1 MNKQSANTI
10 LMIRPLA
17 FNYNVQTA
25 VNNHYQNAN
34 DFNNNSNQINLRAQ
48 AEFDNFVLKLRSF
61 GVEVI
66 VFQDDD
72 KFDTP
77 DSVFP
82 NNWISFHSNGDIAL
96 YPMFA
101 ENRRNERREDVVKY
115 IEKNDYSIRNIID
128 YSSAE
133 ESNIFLE
140 GTGSIVLDRLNRKA
154 YCAIS
159 ERSNEDLLIEF
170 CEDFEYTPVIFNAFQ
185 TVKQARKLIYHTN
198 VMMCIA
204 DNFVIICLDCIDDK
218 KERNNVI
225 EHLKEDGKEIVE
237 ISENQVNSFAG
248 NMLQVLDRNNNYV
261 LIMSESAYNVLTP
274 TQKNIINKYAKIVFS
289 SLNTIETY
297 GGGSARC
304 MMAEVFL
311 PKAKQ
316 KL

>member
-1 MNKQSANTI
+1 
-10 LMIRPLA
+10 MIRPVA

-34 DFNNNSNQINLRAQ
+34 DFNNNPNQINLRAQ

-115 IEKNDYSIRNIID
+115 IEQNNYSIRNVID

-140 GTGSIVLDRLNRKA
+140 GTGSIVLDRFNRKA

-185 TVKQARKLIYHTN
+185 SVKQARKLIYHTN

-311 PKAKQ
+311 PKAIQ

>member
-1 MNKQSANTI
+1 
-10 LMIRPLA
+10 MIRPLA

-311 PKAKQ
+311 PKAK
-316 KL
+316 

>member
-1 MNKQSANTI
+1 
-10 LMIRPLA
+10 MIRPLA

-34 DFNNNSNQINLRAQ
+34 DFASNSNQINLTAQ
-48 AEFDNFVLKLRSF
+48 TEFDNFVLKLRSF
-61 GVEVI
+61 GVDVI

-101 ENRRNERREDVVKY
+101 KNRRNERREDVVKY
-115 IEKNDYSIRNIID
+115 IEKNRYLINNVID

-154 YCAIS
+154 YCAVS
-159 ERSNEDLLIEF
+159 ERSNEELLIEF
-170 CEDFEYTPVIFNAFQ
+170 CEDFEYTPVVFNAFQ
-185 TVKQARKLIYHTN
+185 SVNEARELIYHTN
-198 VMMCIA
+198 VMMCVA

-218 KERNNVI
+218 KEKNNVI
-225 EHLKEDGKEIVE
+225 AHLKDDGKEIIE

-248 NMLQVLDRNNNYV
+248 NMLQILDRNSNSL
-261 LIMSESAYNVLTP
+261 LIMSESAYNVLTRA
-274 TQKNIINKYAKIVFS
+274 QKDIINKYAKIVFS

-311 PKAKQ
+311 PKAK
-316 KL
+316 

>member
-1 MNKQSANTI
+1 
-10 LMIRPLA
+10 MIRPLA

-25 VNNHYQNAN
+25 VNNHYQKAN
-34 DFNNNSNQINLRAQ
+34 DFNSNSNQINLTAQ
-48 AEFDNFVLKLRSF
+48 TEFDNFVLKLKSF
-61 GVEVI
+61 GVNVI

-101 ENRRNERREDVVKY
+101 KNRRNERREDVVKC
-115 IEKNDYSIRNIID
+115 IEKNGYPINNVID
-128 YSSAE
+128 YSFAE
-133 ESNIFLE
+133 ESNIYLE
-140 GTGSIVLDRLNRKA
+140 GTGSIVLDRLNKKA

-170 CEDFEYTPVIFNAFQ
+170 CEDFEYSPIIFSAFQ
-185 TVKQARKLIYHTN
+185 SVKEVRELIYHTN
-198 VMMCIA
+198 VMMCVA

-225 EHLKEDGKEIVE
+225 SHLKVDGKEIIE

-248 NMLQVLDRNNNYV
+248 NMLQILGRNNNPL
-261 LIMSESAYNVLTP
+261 LIMSESAYNVLTSF
-274 TQKNIINKYAKIVFS
+274 QKDIINKYVKIVFS

-311 PKAKQ
+311 PKSI
-316 KL
+316 

>member
-1 MNKQSANTI
+1 
-10 LMIRPLA
+10 MIRPLA

-34 DFNNNSNQINLRAQ
+34 DFDSNSNQINLRAQ
-48 AEFDNFVLKLRSF
+48 IEFDNFVLKLRSF
-61 GVEVI
+61 GVDVI

-115 IEKNDYSIRNIID
+115 IEKNNYSISNVID

-133 ESNIFLE
+133 ESKIFLE

-159 ERSNEDLLIEF
+159 ERSNEELLIEF
-170 CEDFEYTPVIFNAFQ
+170 CEDFEFIPVIFNAFQ
-185 TVKQARKLIYHTN
+185 SVNEARELIYHTN
-198 VMMCIA
+198 VMMCVA

-218 KERNNVI
+218 KQRNNVI
-225 EHLKEDGKEIVE
+225 AHLKEDGKEIIK

-248 NMLQVLDRNNNYV
+248 NMLQILDRNNNSL
-261 LIMSESAYNVLTP
+261 LIMSESAYNVLTRA
-274 TQKNIINKYAKIVFS
+274 QKDIINKYAKIVFS

-311 PKAKQ
+311 PKAK
-316 KL
+316 

>member
-1 MNKQSANTI
+1 
-10 LMIRPLA
+10 MIRPVA

-61 GVEVI
+61 GVKVI

-115 IEKNDYSIRNIID
+115 IEKNNYSIRNVID

-170 CEDFEYTPVIFNAFQ
+170 CEDFEYIPVIFNAFQ
-185 TVKQARKLIYHTN
+185 PIKQSRELIYHTN

-204 DNFVIICLDCIDDK
+204 DKFVIICLDCIDDK
-218 KERNNVI
+218 NERNNVI
-225 EHLKEDGKEIVE
+225 EHLKDDGKEIIE

-248 NMLQVLDRNNNYV
+248 NMLQILDRNNDSL
-261 LIMSESAYNVLTP
+261 LIMSESAYKVLTSA
-274 TQKNIINKYAKIVFS
+274 QKNIINKYAKIVFS

-311 PKAKQ
+311 PKAIQ

>member
-1 MNKQSANTI
+1 
-10 LMIRPLA
+10 MIRPVA

>member
-1 MNKQSANTI
+1 
-10 LMIRPLA
+10 MIRPLA

-34 DFNNNSNQINLRAQ
+34 DFDSNSNQINLTAQ
-48 AEFDNFVLKLRSF
+48 TEFDNFVLKLRSF
-61 GVEVI
+61 GVDVI

-101 ENRRNERREDVVKY
+101 KNRRNERREDVVKY
-115 IEKNDYSIRNIID
+115 IEKNRYLINDVID

-154 YCAIS
+154 YCAVS
-159 ERSNEDLLIEF
+159 ERSNEELLIEF
-170 CEDFEYTPVIFNAFQ
+170 CEDFEYTPVVFNAFQ
-185 TVKQARKLIYHTN
+185 SVNEARELIYHTN
-198 VMMCIA
+198 VMMCVA

-218 KERNNVI
+218 KEKNNVI
-225 EHLKEDGKEIVE
+225 AHLKDDGKEIIK

-248 NMLQVLDRNNNYV
+248 NMLQILDRNNNSL
-261 LIMSESAYNVLTP
+261 LIMSESAYNVLTRA
-274 TQKNIINKYAKIVFS
+274 QKDIINKYAKIVFS

-297 GGGSARC
+297 AGGSARC

-311 PKAKQ
+311 PKAK
-316 KL
+316 

>member
-1 MNKQSANTI
+1 
-10 LMIRPLA
+10 MIRPLA

-34 DFNNNSNQINLRAQ
+34 DFASNSNQINLTAQ
-48 AEFDNFVLKLRSF
+48 TEFDNFVLKLRSF
-61 GVEVI
+61 GVDVI

-115 IEKNDYSIRNIID
+115 IEKNRYLINNVID

-154 YCAIS
+154 YCAVS
-159 ERSNEDLLIEF
+159 ERSNEELLIEF
-170 CEDFEYTPVIFNAFQ
+170 CEDFEYTPVVFNAFQ
-185 TVKQARKLIYHTN
+185 SVNEARELIYHTN
-198 VMMCIA
+198 VMMCVA

-218 KERNNVI
+218 KQRNNVI
-225 EHLKEDGKEIVE
+225 AHLKEDGKEIIK

-248 NMLQVLDRNNNYV
+248 NMLQILDRNNNSL
-261 LIMSESAYNVLTP
+261 LIMSESAYNVLTRA
-274 TQKNIINKYAKIVFS
+274 QKDIINKYAKIVFS

-311 PKAKQ
+311 PKAK
-316 KL
+316 

>member
-1 MNKQSANTI
+1 
-10 LMIRPLA
+10 MIRPLA

-34 DFNNNSNQINLRAQ
+34 DFDSNSNQINLTAQ
-48 AEFDNFVLKLRSF
+48 IEFDNFVLKLRSF
-61 GVEVI
+61 GVDVI

-115 IEKNDYSIRNIID
+115 IEKNRYLINNVID

-154 YCAIS
+154 YCAVS
-159 ERSNEDLLIEF
+159 ERSNEELLIEF
-170 CEDFEYTPVIFNAFQ
+170 CEDFEYTPVVFNAFQ
-185 TVKQARKLIYHTN
+185 SVNEARELIYHTN
-198 VMMCIA
+198 VMMCVA

-218 KERNNVI
+218 KQRNNVI
-225 EHLKEDGKEIVE
+225 AHLKEDGKEIIK

-248 NMLQVLDRNNNYV
+248 NMLQILDRNNNSL
-261 LIMSESAYNVLTP
+261 LIMSESAYNVLTRA
-274 TQKNIINKYAKIVFS
+274 QKDIINKYAKIVFS

-311 PKAKQ
+311 PKAKL
-316 KL
+316 K

>member
-1 MNKQSANTI
+1 
-10 LMIRPLA
+10 MIRPVA

-115 IEKNDYSIRNIID
+115 IEKNNYSIRNVID

-140 GTGSIVLDRLNRKA
+140 GTGSVVLDRLNRKA

-170 CEDFEYTPVIFNAFQ
+170 CEDFEYIPVIFNAFQ
-185 TVKQARKLIYHTN
+185 SVKQSRKLIYHTN
-198 VMMCIA
+198 VMMCVA

-225 EHLKEDGKEIVE
+225 EHLKEDGKEIIE

-248 NMLQVLDRNNNYV
+248 NMLQILDRNNDSL
-261 LIMSESAYNVLTP
+261 LIMSESAHKVLTSA
-274 TQKNIINKYAKIVFS
+274 QKHIINKYAKIVFS

-304 MMAEVFL
+304 MMAEVFI
-311 PKAKQ
+311 PKTIQ

>member
-1 MNKQSANTI
+1 
-10 LMIRPLA
+10 MIRPLA

-25 VNNHYQNAN
+25 VNNHYQKAN
-34 DFNNNSNQINLRAQ
+34 DFNSNSNQINLTAQ
-48 AEFDNFVLKLRSF
+48 SEFDNFVLKLKSF
-61 GVEVI
+61 GVNVI

-101 ENRRNERREDVVKY
+101 KNRRNERREDVVKC
-115 IEKNDYSIRNIID
+115 IEKNGYPINNVID
-128 YSSAE
+128 YSFAE
-133 ESNIFLE
+133 ESNIYLE
-140 GTGSIVLDRLNRKA
+140 GTGSIVLDRLNKKA

-170 CEDFEYTPVIFNAFQ
+170 CEDFEYSPIIFSAFQ
-185 TVKQARKLIYHTN
+185 SVKEVRELIYHTN
-198 VMMCIA
+198 VMMCVA
-204 DNFVIICLDCIDDK
+204 DNFVIICLDCIDNK

-225 EHLKEDGKEIVE
+225 SHLKGDGKEIIE

-248 NMLQVLDRNNNYV
+248 NMLQILGRNNNPL
-261 LIMSESAYNVLTP
+261 LIMSESAYNVLTSF
-274 TQKNIINKYAKIVFS
+274 QKDIINKYVKIVFS

-311 PKAKQ
+311 PKSI
-316 KL
+316 

>member
-1 MNKQSANTI
+1 
-10 LMIRPLA
+10 MIRPVS

-34 DFNNNSNQINLRAQ
+34 NFNNNSNQINLRAQ

-115 IEKNDYSIRNIID
+115 IEKNNYFIRNVID

-140 GTGSIVLDRLNRKA
+140 GTGSVVLDRLNRKA

-170 CEDFEYTPVIFNAFQ
+170 CEDFEYIPVIFNAFQ
-185 TVKQARKLIYHTN
+185 SVKQSRKLIYHTN
-198 VMMCIA
+198 VMMCVA

-225 EHLKEDGKEIVE
+225 KHLKEDGKEIIE

-248 NMLQVLDRNNNYV
+248 NMLQILDRNNDSL
-261 LIMSESAYNVLTP
+261 LIMSESAHKVLTSV
-274 TQKNIINKYAKIVFS
+274 QKHIINKYAKIVFS

-304 MMAEVFL
+304 MMAEVFI
-311 PKAKQ
+311 PKTIQ

>member
-1 MNKQSANTI
+1 
-10 LMIRPLA
+10 
-17 FNYNVQTA
+17 
-25 VNNHYQNAN
+25 
-34 DFNNNSNQINLRAQ
+34 
-48 AEFDNFVLKLRSF
+48 
-61 GVEVI
+61 
-66 VFQDDD
+66 
-72 KFDTP
+72 
-77 DSVFP
+77 
-82 NNWISFHSNGDIAL
+82 
-96 YPMFA
+96 MFA

-115 IEKNDYSIRNIID
+115 IEKNNYSIRNVID

-170 CEDFEYTPVIFNAFQ
+170 CEDFEYIPVIFNAFQ
-185 TVKQARKLIYHTN
+185 PIKQSRELIYHTN
-198 VMMCIA
+198 VMMCVA
-204 DNFVIICLDCIDDK
+204 DKFVIICLDCIDDK
-218 KERNNVI
+218 NERNNVI
-225 EHLKEDGKEIVE
+225 EHLKDDGKEIIE

-248 NMLQVLDRNNNYV
+248 NMLQILDRNNDSL
-261 LIMSESAYNVLTP
+261 LIMSESAYKVLTSA
-274 TQKNIINKYAKIVFS
+274 QKNIINKYAKIVFS

-311 PKAKQ
+311 PKAIQ

>member
-1 MNKQSANTI
+1 
-10 LMIRPLA
+10 MIRPLA

-34 DFNNNSNQINLRAQ
+34 DFDSNSNQINLTAQ
-48 AEFDNFVLKLRSF
+48 TEFDNFVLKLRSF
-61 GVEVI
+61 GVDVI

-115 IEKNDYSIRNIID
+115 IEKNRYLINNVID

-154 YCAIS
+154 YCAVS
-159 ERSNEDLLIEF
+159 ERSNEELLIEF
-170 CEDFEYTPVIFNAFQ
+170 CEDFEYTPVVFNAFQ
-185 TVKQARKLIYHTN
+185 SVKEVRELIYHTN
-198 VMMCIA
+198 VMMCVA

-218 KERNNVI
+218 KQRNNVI
-225 EHLKEDGKEIVE
+225 AHLKEDGKEIIK

-248 NMLQVLDRNNNYV
+248 NMLQILDRNNNSL
-261 LIMSESAYNVLTP
+261 LIMSESAYNVLTRA
-274 TQKNIINKYAKIVFS
+274 QKDIINKYAKIVFS

-311 PKAKQ
+311 PKAK
-316 KL
+316 

>member
-1 MNKQSANTI
+1 
-10 LMIRPLA
+10 MIRPLA

-25 VNNHYQNAN
+25 VNNHYQKAN
-34 DFNNNSNQINLRAQ
+34 DFNSNSNQINLTAQ
-48 AEFDNFVLKLRSF
+48 TEFDNFVLKLKSF
-61 GVEVI
+61 GVNVI

-101 ENRRNERREDVVKY
+101 KNRRNERREDVVKC
-115 IEKNDYSIRNIID
+115 IEKNGYPINNVID
-128 YSSAE
+128 YSFAE
-133 ESNIFLE
+133 ESNIYLE
-140 GTGSIVLDRLNRKA
+140 GTGSIVLDRLNKKA

-170 CEDFEYTPVIFNAFQ
+170 CEDFEYSPIIFSAFQ
-185 TVKQARKLIYHTN
+185 SVKEVRELIYHTN
-198 VMMCIA
+198 VMMCVA

-225 EHLKEDGKEIVE
+225 AHLKEDGKEIIK

-248 NMLQVLDRNNNYV
+248 NMLQILGRNNNPL
-261 LIMSESAYNVLTP
+261 LIMSESAYNVLTSF
-274 TQKNIINKYAKIVFS
+274 QKDIINKYVKIVFS

-311 PKAKQ
+311 PKSI
-316 KL
+316 

>member
-1 MNKQSANTI
+1 
-10 LMIRPLA
+10 MIRPLA

-34 DFNNNSNQINLRAQ
+34 DFDSNSNQINLTAQ
-48 AEFDNFVLKLRSF
+48 TEFDNFVLKLRSF
-61 GVEVI
+61 GVDVI

-115 IEKNDYSIRNIID
+115 IEKNNYSISNVID

-154 YCAIS
+154 YCAVS
-159 ERSNEDLLIEF
+159 ERSNEELLIEF
-170 CEDFEYTPVIFNAFQ
+170 CEDFEYTPVVFNAFQ
-185 TVKQARKLIYHTN
+185 SVNEARELIYHTN
-198 VMMCIA
+198 VMMCVA

-225 EHLKEDGKEIVE
+225 AHLKKDGKEIIE

-248 NMLQVLDRNNNYV
+248 NMLQILDRNSNSL
-261 LIMSESAYNVLTP
+261 LIMSESAYNVLTRA
-274 TQKNIINKYAKIVFS
+274 QKDIINKYAKIVFS

-311 PKAKQ
+311 PKAK
-316 KL
+316 

>member
-1 MNKQSANTI
+1 
-10 LMIRPLA
+10 MIRPLA

-34 DFNNNSNQINLRAQ
+34 DFASNSNQINLTAQ
-48 AEFDNFVLKLRSF
+48 TEFDNFVLKLRSF
-61 GVEVI
+61 GVDVI

-96 YPMFA
+96 FPMFA

-115 IEKNDYSIRNIID
+115 IEKNRYLINDVID

-140 GTGSIVLDRLNRKA
+140 GTGSMVLDRLNRKA
-154 YCAIS
+154 YCAVS
-159 ERSNEDLLIEF
+159 ERSNEELLIEF
-170 CEDFEYTPVIFNAFQ
+170 CEDFEYTPVVFNAFQ
-185 TVKQARKLIYHTN
+185 SVNEARELIYHTN
-198 VMMCIA
+198 VMMCVA

-218 KERNNVI
+218 KEKNNVI
-225 EHLKEDGKEIVE
+225 AHLQDDGKEIIE

-248 NMLQVLDRNNNYV
+248 NMLQILDRNSNSL
-261 LIMSESAYNVLTP
+261 LIMSESAYNVLTRA
-274 TQKNIINKYAKIVFS
+274 QKDIINKYAKIVFS

-311 PKAKQ
+311 PKAK
-316 KL
+316 

>member
-1 MNKQSANTI
+1 
-10 LMIRPLA
+10 MIRPLA

-115 IEKNDYSIRNIID
+115 IEKNNYSIRNVID

-311 PKAKQ
+311 SKAKQ

>member
-1 MNKQSANTI
+1 
-10 LMIRPLA
+10 MIRPVA
-17 FNYNVQTA
+17 FDYNVQTA

-34 DFNNNSNQINLRAQ
+34 GFNNNSNQINLRAQ

-61 GVEVI
+61 GVNVI

-115 IEKNDYSIRNIID
+115 IEKNNYSIRNVID

-140 GTGSIVLDRLNRKA
+140 GTGSVVLDRLNRKA

-170 CEDFEYTPVIFNAFQ
+170 CEDFEYIPVIFNAFQ
-185 TVKQARKLIYHTN
+185 SVKQSRKLIYHTN
-198 VMMCIA
+198 VMMCVA
-204 DNFVIICLDCIDDK
+204 DNFVIICLNCIDDV

-225 EHLKEDGKEIVE
+225 KHLKEDGKEIVE

-248 NMLQVLDRNNNYV
+248 NMLQVLDRNNNYL
-261 LIMSESAYNVLTP
+261 LIMSESAYNVLTAA
-274 TQKNIINKYAKIVFS
+274 QKNIINKYAKIVFS

-311 PKAKQ
+311 PKAK
-316 KL
+316 

>member
-1 MNKQSANTI
+1 
-10 LMIRPLA
+10 MIRPLA

-34 DFNNNSNQINLRAQ
+34 DFDSNSNQINLTAQ
-48 AEFDNFVLKLRSF
+48 TEFDNFVLKLRSF
-61 GVEVI
+61 GVDVI

-115 IEKNDYSIRNIID
+115 IEKNRYLINDVID

-154 YCAIS
+154 YCAVS
-159 ERSNEDLLIEF
+159 ERSNEELLIEF
-170 CEDFEYTPVIFNAFQ
+170 CEDFEYTPVVFNAFQ
-185 TVKQARKLIYHTN
+185 SVNEARELIYHTN
-198 VMMCIA
+198 VMMCVA

-225 EHLKEDGKEIVE
+225 AHLKKDGKEIIE

-248 NMLQVLDRNNNYV
+248 NMLQILDRNSNSL
-261 LIMSESAYNVLTP
+261 LIMSESAYNVLTRA
-274 TQKNIINKYAKIVFS
+274 QKDIINKYAKIVFS

-311 PKAKQ
+311 PKAK
-316 KL
+316 

>member
-1 MNKQSANTI
+1 
-10 LMIRPLA
+10 MIRPLA

-34 DFNNNSNQINLRAQ
+34 DFDTNSNQINLTAQ
-48 AEFDNFVLKLRSF
+48 TEFDNFVLKLRSF
-61 GVEVI
+61 GVDVI

-115 IEKNDYSIRNIID
+115 IEKNRYLINNVID

-154 YCAIS
+154 YCAVS
-159 ERSNEDLLIEF
+159 ERSNEELLIEF
-170 CEDFEYTPVIFNAFQ
+170 CEDFEYTPVVFNAFQ
-185 TVKQARKLIYHTN
+185 SVNEARELIYHTN
-198 VMMCIA
+198 VMMCVA

-225 EHLKEDGKEIVE
+225 AHLKEDGKEIIK

-248 NMLQVLDRNNNYV
+248 NMLQILDRNNNSL
-261 LIMSESAYNVLTP
+261 LIMSESAYNVLTRA
-274 TQKNIINKYAKIVFS
+274 QKDIINNYAKIVFS

-311 PKAKQ
+311 PKAK
-316 KL
+316 